1 MNHSDHSPQAP
12 DSFWVA
18 ELVMI
23 AVLGRSLL
31 LGSIEVPGTIAVL
44 RTSVVVGRIAM
55 LGTLVR
61 IGMIPVLRTSVV
73 VGRIAMLGML
83 LVILVPVG
91 EPTTSLSAVDSLLEI
106 WLSMTVT
113 AFDDWTALSL
123 KVRVVAGTPI
133 VSVPVK
139 KAVPLK
145 VTVSGGNVGAAGGP
159 DTR

>member
-1 MNHSDHSPQAP
+1 
-12 DSFWVA
+12 
-18 ELVMI
+18 MI

-31 LGSIEVPGTIAVL
+31 LGSIEVPGTIA
-44 RTSVVVGRIAM
+44 
-55 LGTLVR
+55 
-61 IGMIPVLRTSVV
+61 VLRTSVV

-113 AFDDWTALSL
+113 DFDDLTALSL
-123 KVRVVAGTPI
+123 KVRVVAGLPI

-145 VTVSGGNVGAAGGP
+145 VTVSAGNVGAAGGP